1 MLIVIICIALIVALS
16 VAHALISKYSLVRE
30 VLSIFLTGVI
40 VLLVALGIIIWDV
53 QSNGDT
59 HLQDQL
65 VYKTE
70 LQCCLDNFED
80 IPPEYKIQVVDRAI
94 EWNKDTTD
102 LINRFNSPWTS
113 WFVSGKQAEGRG
125 YIDLSKYITHD
136 TKGVEFT

>member
-94 EWNKDTTD
+94 EKSIAGKREGGTLKLRTYDED
-102 LINRFNSPWTS
+102 KFHVVE
-113 WFVSGKQAEGRG
+113 VSK
-125 YIDLSKYITHD
+125 
-136 TKGVEFT
+136 